1 MMRRYGIIRTS
12 DCEDHANGEPRLL
25 IEASLQSIALAAD
38 RLVSADLRGRLSV
51 IGWNGQAVGCY
62 IVHEKIVRA
71 IHQKL
76 YVIF

>member
-1 MMRRYGIIRTS
+1 MALCS
-12 DCEDHANGEPRLL
+12 VLL
-25 IEASLQSIALAAD
+25 GDATACALGD
-38 RLVSADLRGRLSV
+38 ERQINLGDEGHRPG
-51 IGWNGQAVGCY
+51 NGQAVGCY